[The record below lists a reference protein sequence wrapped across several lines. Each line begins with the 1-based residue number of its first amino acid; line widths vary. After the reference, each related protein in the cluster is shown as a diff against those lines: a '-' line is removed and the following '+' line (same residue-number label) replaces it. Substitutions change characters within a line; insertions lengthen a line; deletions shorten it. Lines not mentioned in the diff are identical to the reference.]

1 MLVGNIIWRLLMTG
15 STDFLNDTFK
25 VAEDIISRTNQDG
38 TCVLMRMDDSSVFF
52 KIDGV
57 AAEVW
62 QEIAKGSKVSNILD
76 QLAQKHSVEK
86 SVLENDT
93 KSFLE
98 EILNKNFITKA

>member
-1 MLVGNIIWRLLMTG
+1 MSNT
-15 STDFLNDTFK
+15 TDILNDTFK

-57 AAEVW
+57 AAEIW
-62 QEIAKGSKVSNILD
+62 QEIAKGQKANDILD

-86 SVLENDT
+86 DVIANDT
-93 KSFLE
+93 STFLQ
-98 EILNKNFITKA
+98 EILDKKFITKA

>member
-1 MLVGNIIWRLLMTG
+1 MAE
-15 STDFLNDTFK
+15 STDVLNDTFK

-62 QEIAKGSKVSNILD
+62 QEIAKGSKANSILD
-76 QLAQKHSVEK
+76 QLAQKHSVEI
-86 SVLENDT
+86 SVLANDT
-93 KSFLE
+93 KNFLE
-98 EILNKNFITKA
+98 EIINKKFITKA

>member
-1 MLVGNIIWRLLMTG
+1 MAE
-15 STDFLNDTFK
+15 STDVLNDTFK

-62 QEIAKGSKVSNILD
+62 QEITKGSKANSILD
-76 QLAQKHSVEK
+76 QLAQKHSVEM

-98 EILNKNFITKA
+98 EILNKKFIIKA

>member
-1 MLVGNIIWRLLMTG
+1 MSS
-15 STDFLNDTFK
+15 STDILNDTFK

-57 AAEVW
+57 AAEIW
-62 QEIAKGSKVSNILD
+62 QEIAKGQKASEILD

-86 SVLENDT
+86 SIIEQDT
-93 KSFLE
+93 KKFLE
-98 EILNKNFITKA
+98 EILGKNFIAKA

>member
-1 MLVGNIIWRLLMTG
+1 MLVGNRLEVNVSG
-15 STDFLNDTFK
+15 GTDILNDTFK

-62 QEIAKGSKVSNILD
+62 QSISKGQSASEILD

-86 SVLENDT
+86 SVIENDT
-93 KSFLE
+93 KSFIQEVLD
-98 EILNKNFITKA
+98 KKFITKA